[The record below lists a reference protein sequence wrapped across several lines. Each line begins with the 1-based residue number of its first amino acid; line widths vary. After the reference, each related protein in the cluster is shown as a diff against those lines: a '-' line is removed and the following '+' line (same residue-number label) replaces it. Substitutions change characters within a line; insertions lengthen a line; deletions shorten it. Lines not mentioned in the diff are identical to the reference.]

1 MPTDQQGQNQAL
13 LAAAA
18 SAGASPLTVL
28 DCTLRDGGYYNNWDF
43 PTPLVRRYLEVM
55 KEAGVD
61 YVELGLRALSSSA
74 YEGPYAFTV
83 DNWLRHV
90 GIPEGM
96 RVGVMCNAKDLLR
109 GGDPQAMVHRLF
121 SPADESPVE
130 LVRVAAHFSEIEDS
144 HEAVIALSELG
155 YKVGFNFMQSSG
167 RTREELTTKS
177 ALVASWPL
185 DVLYFADSL
194 GNMSPEDIR
203 FTAEAMRE
211 GWPGPLGFHAH
222 DNMGLALVNVLA
234 AIDAGV
240 TWIDAT
246 VLGMGRGAG
255 NVRLEYLL
263 LELAQRGLYSGKLDG
278 LLNLVVE
285 EFQPMQK
292 AFGWGANLYYHL
304 SAMYGVH
311 PTYVQEML
319 SDERY
324 KPSAIITALRRLGES
339 GARGFSR
346 DRLLDAMQDEC
357 LVSEGTWSAAGW
369 LDGKDVL
376 LIGPGEG
383 VKQHLEGLQ
392 HYVEQHKPF
401 VMCVNSNPWF
411 PARLVDAWVA
421 CNRQRLLLDREFYA
435 EHHGQLVVPAGVL
448 DEESLAVWQHWTLLD
463 FGIQI
468 KPDHF
473 AVHPNGAE
481 LPAALSAVYGLALCN
496 AGGARRVLMAGF
508 DGYLHGDPRHNQM
521 EQALALYKAAK
532 QSIPLLAITP
542 TTLSL
547 PETSPYAP
555 EV

>member
-1 MPTDQQGQNQAL
+1 MSVNPHGESQAL

-18 SAGASPLTVL
+18 AAGASPLTVL

-61 YVELGLRALSSSA
+61 YVELGLRAMSSSA
-74 YEGPYAFTV
+74 FAGPYAFTL
-83 DNWLRHV
+83 DEWLRHV

-109 GGDPQAMVHRLF
+109 DGDPRAMILRIF
-121 SPADESPVE
+121 SRADQSPVE
-130 LVRVAAHFSEIEDS
+130 LVRIAAHFSEIEAS
-144 HEAVIALSELG
+144 REAVVALSELG
-155 YKVGFNFMQSSG
+155 YRVGFNFMQSNG
-167 RTREELTTKS
+167 RSREELATKAAVVS
-177 ALVASWPL
+177 TWPL

-194 GNMSPEDIR
+194 GNMSPDDIR
-203 FTAEAMRE
+203 FTASAMRE

-222 DNMGLALVNVLA
+222 DNMGLGLVNALA
-234 AIDAGV
+234 AIESGV

-263 LELAQRGLYSGKLDG
+263 LELARRGLYQSKLDG

-292 AFGWGANLYYHL
+292 TYGWGANLFYHL

-324 KPSAIITALRRLGES
+324 KPSAVITALRRLGES
-339 GARGFSR
+339 GASGFSR
-346 DRLLDAMQDEC
+346 DRLLDAIQDDC
-357 LVSEGTWSAAGW
+357 LVSEGTWRAAGW
-369 LDGKDVL
+369 LDGQEVL
-376 LIGPGEG
+376 LIGPGDG
-383 VKQHLEGLQ
+383 VKHHLEGLQ

-421 CNRQRLLLDREFYA
+421 CNRQRLLLDRDFYVA
-435 EHHGQLVVPAGVL
+435 HHGQLVVPAGVL
-448 DEESLAVWQHWTLLD
+448 DEESRAVWQHWTLLD
-463 FGIQI
+463 YGINI
-468 KPDHF
+468 KPGQFKAHD
-473 AVHPNGAE
+473 NGAE
-481 LPAALSAVYGLALCN
+481 LPAALSAIYGLALCN
-496 AGGARRVLMAGF
+496 AAGASQVLLAGF
-508 DGYLHGDPRHNQM
+508 DGYQHGDPRHNQM
-521 EQALALYKAAK
+521 EEVLSLYK
-532 QSIPLLAITP
+532 QVDNSIPLLAITP
-542 TTLSL
+542 TTLSVR
-547 PETSPYAP
+547 EVSPYAP
-555 EV
+555 GV

>member
-1 MPTDQQGQNQAL
+1 MLNDNQGDCQEM
-13 LAAAA
+13 LAAASA
-18 SAGASPLTVL
+18 AGASPLTIL
-28 DCTLRDGGYYNNWDF
+28 DCTLRDGGYYNNWDY
-43 PTPLVRRYLEVM
+43 PTPLVRRYLDVM
-55 KEAGVD
+55 KESGVD

-74 YEGPYAFTV
+74 FEGPYAFTM
-83 DNWLRHV
+83 DEWIRHI
-90 GIPEGM
+90 GIPEGV

-109 GGDPQAMVHRLF
+109 GGNPREAVNRLF
-121 SPADESPVE
+121 GPADQSPVV
-130 LVRVAAHFSEIEDS
+130 LVRVAAHFSEIEAS
-144 HEAVIALSELG
+144 RETVVALSELG

-167 RTREELTTKS
+167 RSREELAAK
-177 ALVASWPL
+177 AAVVAEWPL

-194 GNMSPEDIR
+194 GNMAPADIH
-203 FTAEAMRE
+203 FTASAMRE

-222 DNMGLALVNVLA
+222 DNMGMGLINALA

-263 LELAQRGLYSGKLDG
+263 LELTTRGLYQGQMDG

-292 AFGWGANLYYHL
+292 AYGWGPNLFYHL

-339 GARGFSR
+339 GASGFSR
-346 DRLLDAMQDEC
+346 DRLLDVIQDDK
-357 LVSEGTWSAAGW
+357 LTSEGSWDAHGW

-383 VKQHLEGLQ
+383 VKQHLEGLL
-392 HYVEQHKPF
+392 HYIERHKPF
-401 VMCVNSNPWF
+401 VLCVNSNPWL
-411 PARLVDAWVA
+411 PARAVDAWVA
-421 CNRQRLLLDREFYA
+421 CNRQRLVLDREFYA
-435 EHHGQLVVPAGVL
+435 ENHGQLVVPQGVL
-448 DEESLAVWQHWTLLD
+448 DEESRAVWQHWTLLD
-463 FGIQI
+463 YGINIQPNQFKI
-468 KPDHF
+468 QAYG
-473 AVHPNGAE
+473 AV
-481 LPAALSAVYGLALCN
+481 LPAALSAIYGLALCN
-496 AGGARRVLMAGF
+496 AAGAKRILMAGF
-508 DGYLHGDPRHNQM
+508 DGYEHGDPRHNQM
-521 EQALALYKAAK
+521 EEALALYKESAR
-532 QSIPLLAITP
+532 SIPLLAITP